1 MSDNETQDDTDDM
14 IYDEVCRLIGQ
25 CCLMLASKGAE
36 TNRARLTYQLKR
48 LHWTIMEQNDFSHT
62 GILLAIE
69 LLSPPEDGVK
79 R

>member
-36 TNRARLTYQLKR
+36 TNLARLTYQLKR

>member
-1 MSDNETQDDTDDM
+1 MSDIHSEDETDD
-14 IYDEVCRLIGQ
+14 IVYDEVCRIIGQ

-36 TNRARLTYQLKR
+36 THRARLTYQLKR
-48 LHWTIMEQNDFSHT
+48 LHWTIMEQTDFSHT

-69 LLSPPEDGVK
+69 LLSPPDEEVK

>member
-14 IYDEVCRLIGQ
+14 IYDEVCRIIGQ

-69 LLSPPEDGVK
+69 LLSPPEDEVK

>member
-1 MSDNETQDDTDDM
+1 MSDNETQEDTDDM
-14 IYDEVCRLIGQ
+14 IYDEVCRIIGQ
-25 CCLMLASKGAE
+25 CCLMLACKGAE
-36 TNRARLTYQLKR
+36 THRARLTYPLKR

-69 LLSPPEDGVK
+69 LLSPPDEEVK